1 MYQRTGRPDPGL
13 ISTANSVQS
22 EIQDLMQSGQYYC
35 TNELA
40 NELTR
45 INNAV
50 DHLKLDG
57 NIMSTSDSFKRF
69 YDPRNNVP
77 EGVNPSSNLANAAG
91 FIRDLKSKLHVNS
104 LRDKQENQ
112 VRELHQWGVNNL
124 RGIQQALDTSTYNA
138 ADRIRQF
145 GDFVGVTDRY
155 TGYRHNL
162 TRGSREPV
170 RMEPKWADRTRQ
182 TEYINTLNS
191 TRPWTAFQTRST
203 PPSSVYY
210 GEPSEALQN
219 RVRFGCTMPA
229 KRNIRGYQTI
239 DSLYPRSNTF
249 YVDPSATHNSGLQ
262 ALKSMNAYNASTKDD
277 SNIGRMSATKGP
289 VALSVQE
296 QAGINTTFPGRTE
309 YMHKYQTPPMDIPTS
324 DFNINPKPNFL
335 LHGRP
340 LGETTY
346 ERHSTEYQT
355 RYEFPDSNKIV
366 RMPWLRK

>member
-1 MYQRTGRPDPGL
+1 MILP
-13 ISTANSVQS
+13 
-22 EIQDLMQSGQYYC
+22 
-35 TNELA
+35 
-40 NELTR
+40 
-45 INNAV
+45 
-50 DHLKLDG
+50 
-57 NIMSTSDSFKRF
+57 
-69 YDPRNNVP
+69 
-77 EGVNPSSNLANAAG
+77 
-91 FIRDLKSKLHVNS
+91 
-104 LRDKQENQ
+104 
-112 VRELHQWGVNNL
+112 
-124 RGIQQALDTSTYNA
+124 AL
-138 ADRIRQF
+138 
-145 GDFVGVTDRY
+145 GVGVVTSEFLQTTLY
-155 TGYRHNL
+155 NITLIFINCIQCNL
-162 TRGSREPV
+162 DPI
-170 RMEPKWADRTRQ
+170 A
-182 TEYINTLNS
+182 
-191 TRPWTAFQTRST
+191 
-203 PPSSVYY
+203 
-210 GEPSEALQN
+210 
-219 RVRFGCTMPA
+219 
-229 KRNIRGYQTI
+229 GYQTI

-366 RMPWLRK
+366 RMPWLRKWSLCGFFICWTFFLESLSKFSMCRDIYFLINW